1 MSEKLVYLK
10 QPVENEALVIANYF
24 IGNKILNK
32 EILTRNT
39 LNLFKPVPNIA
50 NKILFIIANNLSP
63 QIFDVVKEVL
73 LLEDLSKLL
82 KCKIVEALFIK
93 EYYVEKVIKQLYSD
107 DYNFDFL
114 INSVN
119 EVVQSKEIKVL
130 LGYKAKKE
138 NKLIDFFQHNYIFL
152 TPIEIKSISK
162 SAELLENYI
171 RKLNEISNPIYAAIF
186 LEWLIDFN
194 SSYKEEF
201 KERFGLG

>member
-1 MSEKLVYLK
+1 
-10 QPVENEALVIANYF
+10 LVIAKYF

-73 LLEDLSKLL
+73 FFGDVSKLL
-82 KCKIVEALFIK
+82 KCEIVETLFIK
-93 EYYVEKVIKQLYSD
+93 EAYVEKVVKQLYSD

-130 LGYKAKKE
+130 LAYKAQKE
-138 NKLIDFFQHNYIFL
+138 NRLIDFFQHNYIVL
-152 TPIEIKSISK
+152 TPIEIKKISK
-162 SAELLENYI
+162 SPELLEIYI
-171 RKLNEISNPIYAAIF
+171 RKLTDIINPVHAGIF

-201 KERFGLG
+201 KEKFGLG